1 MVHAG
6 PAGLP
11 DNLFLLRHGESR
23 CNTIHRIAGIE
34 DVPLNNLGCAQAI
47 EAGEEWRGGPFDIV
61 FVSTMKRARQ
71 TADLVLTGMEPAP
84 ALIVDPRLA
93 ERDFGDYTLHNKAVL
108 QRRHGVAEYERA
120 MNADS
125 PTMRDSEPIERF
137 RQRIVAF
144 YEETLLPAVASG
156 KRVLVVSHKYVV
168 EFLGRLILGLPLEGA
183 YDLRLPNA
191 QILCAADLPR
201 TIGHESKWRNQLYDT
216 ITVNYYVVLAV
227 AALAGLGLD
236 LIGVRF
242 QAPAE
247 IQIAILGLATAIGLT
262 TVEIE
267 EAPRYASRRDII
279 WPAIWR
285 FGLMPI
291 ALVAG
296 TVVFGFEDVPQV
308 LGGLALL
315 AAPAGVIAVTA
326 SRCAGGLILPAL
338 AIVMVS
344 SAVSLVPL
352 ALVLGAAT
360 INAVPWFLLISLALI
375 AVTVFLPF
383 AIVLGLRRRWPIRT
397 AKFGVRNGHLAV
409 LLLALFILLAMP
421 GIDVGADVPAGLAA
435 IGIAVLVKLVT
446 ALAFNRARLFAI
458 DYFCA
463 MTYPNAFILVVIGHL
478 SDQATITHMAAWF
491 LLAASVLA
499 ALDGVFAKSAAE
511 RGDPDDIRRLVGVGD

>member
-1 MVHAG
+1 MAE
-6 PAGLP
+6 ADLAALP
-11 DNLFLLRHGESR
+11 DNLFLLRHGESS

-34 DVPLNNLGCAQAI
+34 DVPLNTLGRAQAI
-47 EAGEEWRGGPFDIV
+47 KAGKGWDGRPFDIV
-61 FVSTMKRARQ
+61 FVSTMKRARE
-71 TADLVLTGMEPAP
+71 TADLVLTGMDPAP
-84 ALIVDPRLA
+84 DLIVDPRLV
-93 ERDFGDYTLHNKAVL
+93 ERDFGSYALHNKAVL

-125 PTMRDSEPIERF
+125 PTMCDGEAIERF
-137 RQRIVAF
+137 RQRVVAF

-216 ITVNYYVVLAV
+216 ITVNYYLVLAL

-236 LIGVRF
+236 IIGVRF
-242 QAPAE
+242 QVPAE

-267 EAPRYASRRDII
+267 ETPRYAGRRDII
-279 WPAIWR
+279 WPVIWR

-291 ALVAG
+291 ALVGAAIA
-296 TVVFGFEDVPQV
+296 FGLEDVPQV

-344 SAVSLVPL
+344 SAVGLVPL
-352 ALVLGAAT
+352 ALVLGAAS
-360 INAVPWFLLISLALI
+360 IDAVPWFLLVTLGLI
-375 AVTVFLPF
+375 AATVYLPF
-383 AIVLGLRRRWPIRT
+383 AIVLGLRRRWPILT

-409 LLLALFILLAMP
+409 LLLALFILLVMP
-421 GIDVGADVPAGLAA
+421 GIDVGADIPAGLTAV
-435 IGIAVLVKLVT
+435 GIAVLVKLVT
-446 ALAFNRARLFAI
+446 AWAINRARLFAI

-478 SDQATITHMAAWF
+478 SDQAHITHMAAWF